1 LFVYKKKI
9 NFNLKILLL
18 IIIKDYI
25 ATRWHYLQVDEKLEI
40 RNFIYN
46 YLKDNNSTLSRLIL
60 NKGIKI
66 IVNIAKRDWPL
77 EWPELIP
84 DLLKLNSSFDDL
96 RLSFTIIKT
105 INEEFTSSRE
115 DINASRKIEL
125 KQLFLEYVPMI
136 ISRMMNL
143 LDNIYKEV
151 FVMNSVSPIS
161 ANGTFEPN
169 SFLLSP
175 GTPNINTGFN
185 NLPMIGISPTSG
197 VNSFSFPSPVSPN
210 MNNTSMDN
218 QRKEICVLILEN
230 LNQFFTWIPFSKEYI
245 NSQYLSIILSFAQL
259 YQENLVELGILAM
272 SCINEIFS
280 KNYVP
285 IQFISILLDVA
296 SHTFEILK

>member
-1 LFVYKKKI
+1 MFVYKKKI

>member
-1 LFVYKKKI
+1 
-9 NFNLKILLL
+9 
-18 IIIKDYI
+18 
-25 ATRWHYLQVDEKLEI
+25 
-40 RNFIYN
+40 
-46 YLKDNNSTLSRLIL
+46 LSRLIL